1 MSSSVYVDNR
11 KKDTII
17 LGQVQL
23 QVLDDTTLTVE
34 AKYSINFS
42 E

>member
-17 LGQVQL
+17 FGQVQL
-23 QVLDDTTLTVE
+23 QVLDDTALTVE